1 MNKDEKILNKDS
13 KMLQDAINEINYG
26 VAELR
31 DIRMDITQK
40 TEDVLSNFDLH
51 QVTSFD
57 NTVQSLSKNHYKTI
71 DSAFKDQQSPTFPN
85 SWNGS
90 KSHVGSKKRKSKKGI
105 GKIDSSY
112 VSQSFSNSKKK
123 EEKELENN

>member
-1 MNKDEKILNKDS
+1 
-13 KMLQDAINEINYG
+13 MLQDAINEINYG

-57 NTVQSLSKNHYKTI
+57 NTVQSQSNNHYKTI

-85 SWNGS
+85 SRNGS
-90 KSHVGSKKRKSKKGI
+90 NGS
-105 GKIDSSY
+105 
-112 VSQSFSNSKKK
+112 FNSTF
-123 EEKELENN
+123 